1 MIWTRADTSVIP
13 NFRDVGGHP
22 TLDGRNVRT
31 GRLYRSVDLFGLNEA
46 ATDWLIGV
54 GIRTVIDLR
63 TAPERERRPDRPPP
77 DARTLV
83 LDVLADSGQADPAA
97 FYELMRDPPRASRE
111 LAGGAS
117 ERFFVSTYLD
127 FVRLPSARS
136 AFGELYRRLAEEET
150 HPALVHCTTG
160 KDRTGWAVAVLLLWL
175 GVDEETVMADYLRSD
190 TEIREAFGSV
200 VDDFVARGGDRDV
213 IDPIVSARSA
223 YLAGR
228 PRRGPRSCTD
238 RWRPTWPIGLGL
250 TDGDLERLR
259 AVFLEPA

>member
-13 NFRDVGGHP
+13 NFRDVGGHA
-22 TLDGRNVRT
+22 TLDGRSVRT
-31 GRLYRSVDLFGLNEA
+31 GLLYRSVDLFGLNEA
-46 ATDWLIGV
+46 ATDWLTGLGV
-54 GIRTVIDLR
+54 RTVIDLR

-77 DARTLV
+77 EARTLI

-117 ERFFVSTYLD
+117 ERFFVLTYLD

-136 AFGELYRRLAEEET
+136 AFGELYRRLAVEET

-213 IDPIVSARSA
+213 IEPIVSARSA
-223 YLAGR
+223 YLQAALDEVRQAYG
-228 PRRGPRSCTD
+228 SLAAYLAD
-238 RWRPTWPIGLGL
+238 GLGL
-250 TDGDLERLR
+250 TDSDLARLR